1 MCYTA
6 HSYPSFKGVK
16 AAKEGAWST
25 WKPMWMC
32 GQSVL
37 NSTVGIVGLGRI
49 GFGVAKR
56 LLPFGPSAILYSGH
70 MPKDSAAKVGA
81 IFVTFDELL
90 QQSDFVIATCP
101 LNSETAGLFNKDTFK
116 KMKKTA
122 IFINTSRGGVV
133 NQDNLYDALTSGEIA
148 AAGLD
153 VTVPEPL
160 PTDNKLFTLDNCI
173 VLPHIGSATVDTRTN
188 MAEITARNI
197 IAVLE
202 GEKMPC
208 QLNL

>member
-1 MCYTA
+1 
-6 HSYPSFKGVK
+6 
-16 AAKEGAWST
+16 
-25 WKPMWMC
+25 MWMC
-32 GQSVL
+32 GRTLL

-56 LLPFGPSAILYSGH
+56 LLPFGPTAILYSGH
-70 MPKDSAAKVGA
+70 TPKDSAAEVGA

-101 LNSETAGLFNKDTFK
+101 MNSETVGLFNKAAFM

-133 NQDNLYDALTSGEIA
+133 NQDDLYEALKSGEIA
-148 AAGLD
+148 GAGLD

-160 PTDNKLFTLDNCI
+160 PTDNKLFTLSNCVI
-173 VLPHIGSATVDTRTN
+173 VPHIGSATIDTRTN

-202 GEKMPC
+202 GETMPC
-208 QLNL
+208 PLKF